1 MDQLLEA
8 FGIQVPLLIA
18 QAVNFAVLLVGL
30 TYLLYKPVMKTLD
43 ERQQKVA
50 QGVIDADQA
59 ALKLATA
66 GSEAQTLVK
75 AAETDAESIVASA
88 RDAAT
93 LEKARIMKEAETRAA
108 ALASDAEAR
117 AQETASKALR
127 DSEKEIAR
135 LSILAAEKVLQ
146 SK

>member
-1 MDQLLEA
+1 MDQLFEA

-18 QAVNFAVLLVGL
+18 QVVNFAVLLVGL

-43 ERQQKVA
+43 ERRAKVA
-50 QGVIDADQA
+50 QGVLDADA
-59 ALKLATA
+59 ASLKLATA
-66 GSEAQTLVK
+66 GEEAHALVK
-75 AAETDAESIVASA
+75 TAEADAEGIVASA
-88 RDAAT
+88 RDAANS
-93 LEKARIMKEAETRAA
+93 EKARIMKEAETRAQ

-146 SK
+146 NN

>member
-18 QAVNFAVLLVGL
+18 QAVNFGILFVGL
-30 TYLLYKPVMKTLD
+30 TYLLYKPVLKTLD

-108 ALASDAEAR
+108 TVARDAEAR
-117 AQETASKALR
+117 AQEAASEALR

>member
-1 MDQLLEA
+1 MDQLFEA

-59 ALKLATA
+59 ALKLARA
-66 GSEAQTLVK
+66 GSEAQTVVK
-75 AAETDAESIVASA
+75 AAETNAESIVASA